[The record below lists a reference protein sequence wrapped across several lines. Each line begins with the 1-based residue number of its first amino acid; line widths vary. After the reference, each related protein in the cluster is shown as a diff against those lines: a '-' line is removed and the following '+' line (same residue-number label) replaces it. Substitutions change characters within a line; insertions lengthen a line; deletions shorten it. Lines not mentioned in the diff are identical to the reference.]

1 MGMTECHTPLDH
13 PPFGLHYADNR
24 SKKGMTE
31 MTPKSDGGPPRSPS
45 PNRSLRLLLGL
56 LVLGLVMLASR
67 ALALPNIGMGEMILP
82 LLGGLFV
89 AVAIVLIVRR
99 DRADRDALPP
109 SRRNRPDQG
118 TPD

>member
-13 PPFGLHYADNR
+13 PPFGPHYADI
-24 SKKGMTE
+24 SCKKGMTE
-31 MTPKSDGGPPRSPS
+31 MTSKSDGRPPR
-45 PNRSLRLLLGL
+45 NRSLRLLLAL

-67 ALALPNIGMGEMILP
+67 ALALPNVGMAEMIIP

-109 SRRNRPDQG
+109 SRRDRQDQG
-118 TPD
+118 MPD

>member
-13 PPFGLHYADNR
+13 PPFGPHYADI
-24 SKKGMTE
+24 SCKKGMTE
-31 MTPKSDGGPPRSPS
+31 MTPKSDGRPS
-45 PNRSLRLLLGL
+45 RNRSLRLLLAL

-67 ALALPNIGMGEMILP
+67 VLALPNIGMAEMIIP
-82 LLGGLFV
+82 MLGGLFV

-109 SRRNRPDQG
+109 SRRNRQDQG
-118 TPD
+118 MPD

>member
-1 MGMTECHTPLDH
+1 MAECYTPLDH
-13 PPFGLHYADNR
+13 LPFGPHYADIS

-31 MTPKSDGGPPRSPS
+31 MTPESDGRSPHRQ
-45 PNRSLRLLLGL
+45 PRHRSWRLLLAL

-67 ALALPNIGMGEMILP
+67 ALSLPNVGMGEMIVP

-99 DRADRDALPP
+99 DRADRAALPP
-109 SRRNRPDQG
+109 SRRDRQDQG
-118 TPD
+118 MPD

>member
-1 MGMTECHTPLDH
+1 MTECHTPLDH
-13 PPFGLHYADNR
+13 PPFGPHYADNR

-31 MTPKSDGGPPRSPS
+31 MTPESDGRPTRNPARH
-45 PNRSLRLLLGL
+45 RSLRLLLAL

-67 ALALPNIGMGEMILP
+67 VLALPNIGMGEMIVP

-109 SRRNRPDQG
+109 SRRDRQDQG
-118 TPD
+118 MPD